1 MTISCR
7 PVGRPS
13 GGHEVSFELL
23 YADDLAL
30 LVESEEDL
38 MEKVMHW
45 KAALEAKGLKVNMAK
60 TKVMRCH
67 DGAGIVE
74 KVGKD
79 PCSVCQKGVGC
90 NSILCT
96 QCRLWVHKKC
106 CGISGR
112 LKKTM
117 EVDYRCPVCVRG
129 VRANNEIENKK
140 EIMLG
145 QESLECVDKFCY
157 LGDMIGAGGGA
168 GDAVRA
174 RVRCAWDKFNEFK
187 PILTV

>member
-1 MTISCR
+1 MLEALSR
-7 PVGRPS
+7 EFKEGLP
-13 GGHEVSFELL
+13 FKLL
-23 YADDLAL
+23 YVDDLAL
-30 LVESEEDL
+30 LAESVEEL
-38 MEKVMHW
+38 IEKVMRW

-60 TKVMRCH
+60 TKVMRCR

-79 PCSVCQKGVGC
+79 QCSVCRKGVGR

-129 VRANNEIENKK
+129 
-140 EIMLG
+140 
-145 QESLECVDKFCY
+145 
-157 LGDMIGAGGGA
+157 
-168 GDAVRA
+168 
-174 RVRCAWDKFNEFK
+174 
-187 PILTV
+187 